1 MRTRRHC
8 GETGQGHRL
17 GYIASESVNMRR
29 TSVQMAVDCI
39 PHLEEEEVPGQ
50 SRGSSADFDEE
61 RVSEPH
67 FRHPST
73 ETKSTQD
80 VLMLAVEEGF
90 SILGKDVAPIIFYH
104 IDNTFGLK
112 AQDILKKPDSFVEAL
127 EAIFGCGAATIEKL
141 IILSICANIGL
152 NPKSVT
158 ELTLSDCLKEAEIA
172 LKIKNDGKK

>member
-1 MRTRRHC
+1 MSVDRMR
-8 GETGQGHRL
+8 E
-17 GYIASESVNMRR
+17 
-29 TSVQMAVDCI
+29 
-39 PHLEEEEVPGQ
+39 LEEEEVSGQ

-61 RVSEPH
+61 RLSEIH
-67 FRHPST
+67 FRHSSA

-80 VLMLAVEEGF
+80 VLVLAVEEGL

-112 AQDILKKPDSFVEAL
+112 AQDILKEPDSFVAAL

-152 NPKSVT
+152 NPKSVA
-158 ELTLSDCLKEAEIA
+158 EFTLSDCLKEAEIV
-172 LKIKNDGKK
+172 LKIKNKGKK